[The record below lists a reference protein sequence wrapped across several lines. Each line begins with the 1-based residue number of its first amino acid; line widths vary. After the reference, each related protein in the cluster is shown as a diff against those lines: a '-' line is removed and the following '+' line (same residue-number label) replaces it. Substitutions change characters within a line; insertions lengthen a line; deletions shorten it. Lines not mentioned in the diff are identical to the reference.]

1 MKPRIHCVSPLPS
14 AQTDI
19 AHYTRRILPE
29 LAAATDLVLWTDAT
43 EWDRELYKFCPIRR
57 LDPDRVMPRDFA
69 RAGRRD
75 GMMGRGPETVF
86 VNIGN
91 AWPFHAGFLRMIQR
105 IPSVVILHDMA
116 IQELCIDA
124 IRNKLLP
131 HEVYNAS
138 MAHWHGQGGLQKAQD
153 VLAGRSK
160 AGDLAQEIPGFEITL
175 PCAVSAVTHTSI
187 ARDAVNA
194 TGTVPTYLLD
204 LPFHP
209 STQKP
214 QVTPS
219 GIGPLRFV
227 QFGYT
232 GPNRRLQQVLEA
244 LAPLKGEVDFR
255 LDIMGSVWDPPYIQR
270 CIDELGL
277 SQNVKLHGFV
287 QESVLDQKLREAH
300 LVFNLRYP
308 TMGEASGSQLR
319 IWNAAAPSV
328 VTNLGWYAALPSNT
342 VFRIEQDEEIPA
354 LQALVR
360 KIHADPSI
368 GRVVGAAGRAR
379 LEERHTPSHY
389 VKAVMD
395 VAAQFSADAATATR
409 TRRLQAIIPDE
420 GNAAEIYQATLKK
433 FA

>member
-1 MKPRIHCVSPLPS
+1 MKPRIHWVSPLPP
-14 AQTDI
+14 ARTDI

-29 LAAATDLVLWTDAT
+29 LAAATDLVLWTDAL
-43 EWDRELYKFCPIRR
+43 EWDRELYKFCPVRR
-57 LDPDRVMPRDFA
+57 LDPDRIMPRDFA

-75 GMMGRGPETVF
+75 GAIGRSPETVF

-91 AWPFHAGFLRMIQR
+91 SWLFHAGFLRMIQR
-105 IPSVVILHDMA
+105 IPSVVVLHDMA
-116 IQELCIDA
+116 IQELCFGAMENGLFPRKAYDA
-124 IRNKLLP
+124 N
-131 HEVYNAS
+131 
-138 MAHWHGQGGLQKAQD
+138 MARWHGEAGLQKAQD
-153 VLAGRSK
+153 VFAGRHK
-160 AGDLAQEIPGFEITL
+160 ADDLAKEMPGFEIAL
-175 PCAVSAVTHTSI
+175 PFAVSALTHTSI
-187 ARDAVNA
+187 ARDAINA
-194 TGTVPTYLLD
+194 TGTVPMYLLD
-204 LPFHP
+204 LPFRP
-209 STQKP
+209 SVKKP
-214 QVTPS
+214 QVIRS

-244 LAPLKGEVDFR
+244 LAPLKSEIDFR

-270 CIDELGL
+270 RIDELGL
-277 SQNVKLHGFV
+277 SQNVRLHGFV
-287 QESVLDQKLREAH
+287 EESALDQKLREAH

-328 VTNLGWYAALPSNT
+328 VTNLGWYATLPSNT

-360 KIHADPSI
+360 KIHADPAI

-395 VAAQFSADAATATR
+395 VAARFSADAASATR
-409 TRRLQAIIPDE
+409 TRRLQAVRPAN
-420 GNAAEIYQATLKK
+420 GNVRWSPKTGH
-433 FA
+433 